1 MVEINNTT
9 KKWVSIKK
17 TKLLVEKFF
26 KYYREKDWD
35 VSIAVVNDRVI
46 KKLNKEYRQIDKVTD
61 ILSFRG
67 DELMGKHQGEII
79 INIDETGR
87 VENYKDVFKKKP
99 TEQHVFNFILI
110 HGLLHLIGFND
121 DEEKDR
127 EEMLEL
133 GRQFLNKT
141 HL

>member
-1 MVEINNTT
+1 M
-9 KKWVSIKK
+9 
-17 TKLLVEKFF
+17 
-26 KYYREKDWD
+26 
-35 VSIAVVNDRVI
+35 VNDRVI

-99 TEQHVFNFILI
+99 TEQHVFNFI
-110 HGLLHLIGFND
+110 
-121 DEEKDR
+121 
-127 EEMLEL
+127 
-133 GRQFLNKT
+133 
-141 HL
+141 